1 MKNVTYIN
9 AGAGSGKT
17 YNLTELLSEVLGT
30 KQARPDEVIL
40 TTFTV
45 KAANDFKEKS
55 KAKLFGKGMFEEA
68 NMLDG
73 ALIGTIHSVAYSI
86 ISRFWYYL
94 GLPPK
99 PQIMT
104 EEDGDVYRAQSLGTL
119 PTKDELDFLKDF
131 AEQFEIKEPMGSMID
146 YDFWQCHLNAII
158 GFTTNYEIKD
168 YDKSRERSKAAFR
181 DFVNPDA
188 PALPSP
194 EEVRNVL
201 IILQGIFDVQRDTP
215 TNDKRKDAVREL
227 MRRASRPTFA
237 LYKELSKL
245 GKSIKAAENHP
256 AVAAVNRSLDLMWQ
270 SKEVYDRIARY
281 IDLVFTLAER
291 WRDQYE
297 LFKKEKNIL
306 DFNDLEKY
314 LLTLLRTPF
323 AAREIGAKYRYVFVD
338 EFQDCSPIQIK
349 IFRELSLL
357 AEHSYWVGDM
367 KQSIFGFRG
376 SDTALT
382 DAVVKTV
389 EDARSRG
396 CEIRTLPK
404 SWRSV
409 PEIVG
414 FCNEIFVRAFEGVM
428 AGDRVRLEPVKKS
441 DKSVDPLVL
450 WNVGNE
456 EMLVNLI
463 VRLISDGTAPS
474 DIAVLHRR
482 ADPLNKIGAILTESK
497 VPVNLSTE
505 PIMTSKSAML
515 AKAVLSV
522 ADNDADSLAK
532 GEVAFLLDPRYTT
545 ENLISETL
553 SHINADTGRPE
564 HGFLDEIPVLKRLSE
579 IRDRLSQQSVAEFV
593 ESVILE
599 LNLYEE
605 GMKCCPRKECVS
617 VLNTIIEAAK
627 TFQEVS
633 LRLDTTPT
641 VKGFI
646 DYLNSGDVTL
656 PGDPAGVVLLTMHK
670 SKGLEWKHVIV
681 TSLSSNPANVKTI
694 MKREVFGVHFRRDTA
709 PSCADLFPEVYVSL
723 MPFVYGSGN
732 TNVPAPLDGI
742 IFNKPEFSQ
751 VCRDKVA
758 EETRLLYVAMTR
770 PTHQLVL
777 SLKGRSPLQ
786 WLSDMGLDEFADG
799 GSLKSKFGFR
809 SRECGDLVE
818 MDEPSDPKLTYPIL
832 ARETGFERRDYAPSM
847 IPGKSAVKSA
857 MDFGKRIPLGR
868 LTENVEMDTVGNC
881 IHHIYRLCGGHFPD
895 DATVRNIVDS
905 YGLDTVIYDLDEV
918 RAAWSRL
925 VSFVED
931 NYGKIHGHR
940 HERPFI
946 MHRGGKTY
954 SGSIDVTFET
964 GGGVV
969 LVDYKTCPM
978 GNDRIL
984 DNTNGHYAGLY
995 GGQLDCYRT
1004 ALAASGQ
1011 NVLATYL
1018 YYPVSGLIVE
1028 L

>member
-104 EEDGDVYRAQSLGTL
+104 EDDGDVYRAQSLGTL
-119 PTKDELDFLKDF
+119 PTNEELDFLKDF

-188 PALPSP
+188 PALPSRD
-194 EEVRNVL
+194 EVRNVL
-201 IILQGIFDVQRDTP
+201 MTLQGIFDVQRDTP
-215 TNDKRKDAVREL
+215 TNDRRKDAVREL

-237 LYKELSKL
+237 MYKELSKL
-245 GKSIKAAENHP
+245 GKTIKAAENHP

-297 LFKKEKNIL
+297 LFKKERNIL

-428 AGDRVRLEPVKKS
+428 AGDRVRLEPVKES

-482 ADPLNKIGAILTESK
+482 ADPLSKIGAILTESK

-553 SHINADTGRPE
+553 SHINADTGRPD
-564 HGFLDEIPVLKRLSE
+564 HGFLDEIPVLKRLSA

-605 GMKCCPRKECVS
+605 AIKCCPRKECVS
-617 VLNTIIEAAK
+617 VLNTIIEAAR

-633 LRLDTTPT
+633 VRLDTTPT

-694 MKREVFGVHFRRDTA
+694 MKREVFGVHFRRETA
-709 PSCADLFPEVYVSL
+709 PSCADLFPVVHISL

-742 IFNKPEFSQ
+742 IFNKPEFAQ
-751 VCRDKVA
+751 ICRDKVS

-786 WLSDMGLDEFADG
+786 WLTDMGLDEFA
-799 GSLKSKFGFR
+799 GSESLRSRFGFI
-809 SRECGDLVE
+809 SRECGDMVE
-818 MDEPSDPKLTYPIL
+818 VDEPFEPKLTYPIVV
-832 ARETGFERRDYAPSM
+832 REAGFERRDYAPSM
-847 IPGKSAVKSA
+847 MRGKSAVKSA

-868 LTENVEMDTVGNC
+868 LPENVEMDTVGNC

>member
-104 EEDGDVYRAQSLGTL
+104 EDDGDVYRAQSLGTL
-119 PTKDELDFLKDF
+119 PTKEELDFLKDF

-188 PALPSP
+188 PALPSRD
-194 EEVRNVL
+194 EVRNVL
-201 IILQGIFDVQRDTP
+201 MTLQGIFDVQRDTP
-215 TNDKRKDAVREL
+215 TNDRRKDAVREL

-237 LYKELSKL
+237 MYKELSKL
-245 GKSIKAAENHP
+245 GKTIKAAENHP

-297 LFKKEKNIL
+297 LFKKERNIL
-306 DFNDLEKY
+306 DFNDLEKF

-428 AGDRVRLEPVKKS
+428 AAERVRLEPVKEP

-450 WNVGNE
+450 WNVEDE

-482 ADPLNKIGAILTESK
+482 ADPLSKIGAILTESK

-553 SHINADTGRPE
+553 SHINADTGRPD
-564 HGFLDEIPVLKRLSE
+564 HGFLDEIPVLKRLSA

-605 GMKCCPRKECVS
+605 AIKCCPRKECVS
-617 VLNTIIEAAK
+617 VLNTIIEAAR

-633 LRLDTTPT
+633 VRLDTTPT

-694 MKREVFGVHFRRDTA
+694 MKREVFGVHFRRETA
-709 PSCADLFPEVYVSL
+709 PSCADLFPEVHISL

-742 IFNKPEFSQ
+742 IFNKPEFAQ
-751 VCRDKVA
+751 ICRDKVS

-786 WLSDMGLDEFADG
+786 WLTDMGLDEFA
-799 GSLKSKFGFR
+799 GSESLRSRFGFI
-809 SRECGDLVE
+809 SRECGDMVE
-818 MDEPSDPKLTYPIL
+818 VDEPFEPKLTYPIVV
-832 ARETGFERRDYAPSM
+832 REAGFERRDYAPSM
-847 IPGKSAVKSA
+847 MRGKSAVKSA

-868 LTENVEMDTVGNC
+868 LPENVEMDTVGNC

>member
-119 PTKDELDFLKDF
+119 PTKMELDFLKDF

-188 PALPSP
+188 PALPSRD
-194 EEVRNVL
+194 EVRNVL
-201 IILQGIFDVQRDTP
+201 MTLQGIFDVQRDTP
-215 TNDKRKDAVREL
+215 TNDRRKDAVREL

-297 LFKKEKNIL
+297 QFKKERNIL

-382 DAVVKTV
+382 DAVVKTI
-389 EDARSRG
+389 EDARSSG

-409 PEIVG
+409 PEIAG
-414 FCNEIFVRAFEGVM
+414 FCNEIFVRAFKGVM
-428 AGDRVRLEPVKKS
+428 AADRVRLEPVKES

-450 WNVGNE
+450 WNVENE

-505 PIMTSKSAML
+505 PIMTSKAAML

-553 SHINADTGRPE
+553 SHINAETGRPE

-617 VLNTIIEAAK
+617 VLNTIIEAAR

-633 LRLDTTPT
+633 VRLDTTPT

-656 PGDPAGVVLLTMHK
+656 PGDPDGVVLLTMHK
-670 SKGLEWKHVIV
+670 AKGLEWRHVIV

-694 MKREVFGVHFRRDTA
+694 MKREVFGVHFRRETA
-709 PSCADLFPEVYVSL
+709 PSCADLFPEVHISL

-742 IFNKPEFSQ
+742 IFNKPEFAQ
-751 VCRDKVA
+751 ICRDKVS

-786 WLSDMGLDEFADG
+786 WLTDVGLDEFA
-799 GSLKSKFGFR
+799 GSESLRSSFGFV
-809 SRECGDLVE
+809 SRECGDMVE
-818 MDEPSDPKLTYPIL
+818 VDEPFEPKLTYPI
-832 ARETGFERRDYAPSM
+832 AAPGTGFDRRDYAPSM
-847 IPGKSAVKSA
+847 VQGKTAVKSA
-857 MDFGKRIPLGR
+857 KDFGKRIPLGK
-868 LTENVEMDTVGNC
+868 LPENVEMDTVGNC
-881 IHHIYRLCGGHFPD
+881 IHHIYRLCGDRYPED
-895 DATVRNIVDS
+895 STVRNIVDS

-946 MHRGGKTY
+946 MHHDGKTY

-984 DNTNGHYAGLY
+984 DDTDDHYAGLY